1 MRVTQY
7 PVDAIIM
14 TSPQSSRAET
24 KNSDGNDATNTFL
37 TFAWASMYAQWP
49 QATQLTLATVEFER
63 LYTGS
68 DNLNIDYSVI
78 SNQAGFQFIK

>member
-1 MRVTQY
+1 
-7 PVDAIIM
+7 
-14 TSPQSSRAET
+14 
-24 KNSDGNDATNTFL
+24 
-37 TFAWASMYAQWP
+37 MYAQWP
-49 QATQLTLATVEFER
+49 QATQLNLATVEFER